1 MLAGSTAGGLS
12 LVSQESGRSTITAI
26 KRHEQRDTLVVR
38 LYNPFSEPIDET
50 LRTDATI
57 AGAWL
62 TDLLEERQAELPAR
76 PHCIDLTLEPHRV
89 VTVEMEIE
97 AP

>member
-1 MLAGSTAGGLS
+1 MLR
-12 LVSQESGRSTITAI
+12 QESGRATVTAI
-26 KRHEQRDTLVVR
+26 KRHEWRDTLVVR
-38 LYNPFSEPIDET
+38 LYNPFSEPIQET

-62 TDLLEERQAELPAR
+62 TDLLEEREAELPAR
-76 PHCIDLTLEPHRV
+76 PQHVDLAIEPHRI
-89 VTVEMEIE
+89 VTVELEIE